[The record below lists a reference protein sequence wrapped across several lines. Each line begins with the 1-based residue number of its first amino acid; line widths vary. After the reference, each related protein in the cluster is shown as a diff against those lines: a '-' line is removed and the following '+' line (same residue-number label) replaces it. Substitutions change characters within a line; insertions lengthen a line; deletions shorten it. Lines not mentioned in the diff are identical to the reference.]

1 MARMRLL
8 AWLKLREGPI
18 SAGVALASLCIAGLA
33 LIISLLQAAL
43 LFSQIETPYRTAL
56 YVRQLE
62 TGADYYGAAH
72 EQWAAIIDLED
83 ECDRLNGQGSGGSEE
98 LWTLSARLRTGS
110 TNLHNAYAA
119 TLTTFPEALHPQAL
133 EIWNLNERLIENV
146 LNEAS
151 NCGEFTTLYK
161 DNDARARAD
170 EMNTRAA
177 TLMRDMRV
185 LLHVNDWTSRDFE
198 QALRRAEAEKARA
211 ARAN

>member
-18 SAGVALASLCIAGLA
+18 SAGVALASLCVAVLA
-33 LIISLLQAAL
+33 LIISLMQAVL
-43 LFSQIETPYRTAL
+43 LFTQVETPYRTAL

-83 ECDRLNGQGSGGSEE
+83 ECSRLNGQGSGGSDE

-110 TNLHNAYAA
+110 TNLHNAYTA
-119 TLTTFPEALHPQAL
+119 TITTFPEALHPQAL

-151 NCGEFTTLYK
+151 DCGAFTTLYK
-161 DNDARARAD
+161 DNQARARAD
-170 EMNTRAA
+170 EMNQRAA

-185 LLHVNDWTSRDFE
+185 LLRVNDWTGQDFE
-198 QALRRAEAEKARA
+198 RARRRAEHQAA
-211 ARAN
+211 ARNN